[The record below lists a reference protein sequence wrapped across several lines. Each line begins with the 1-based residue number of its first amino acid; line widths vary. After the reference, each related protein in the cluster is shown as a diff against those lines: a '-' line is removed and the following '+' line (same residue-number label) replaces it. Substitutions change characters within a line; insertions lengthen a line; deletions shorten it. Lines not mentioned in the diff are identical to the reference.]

1 MECGTGIA
9 RIQRWRALRLLPLAQ
24 CFHIASYGFIPTTSV
39 LSAAPPSSPRVPLS
53 QLDAAIASTRAH
65 LLSLR
70 NAQGHW
76 EGHLSSSA
84 LSTATA
90 IVALREVDAARHEQ
104 IVARGAA
111 WLVKNQNA
119 DGGWGDTTISKS
131 NLSTTLLCW
140 SALRMFDGQ
149 GGFANEGEAVDR
161 ANHWIASRV
170 GSLDPED
177 ITEAV
182 VARYGKD
189 KTFSVP
195 ILMLC
200 AICGTLGRKHE
211 AWSRVLA
218 LPFELAALPRAWFGA
233 VGLPVVSYALP
244 ALIAIGHARFV
255 HAPPG
260 KRHPLRL
267 LRGALWGRIYP
278 MLKTLQPSSGGY
290 LEATPLT
297 SFVTMALASSGDKD
311 HPCVPAAVEF
321 LLKSERE
328 DGSWPI
334 DTNLATWGTT
344 LATKALLGTEAENE
358 QEQEQERAALRK
370 ELRPVRE
377 WLLKQQYREV
387 HPFTNAAPGGWAWT
401 DLPGGVPDADDTSGA
416 LVALAYLCGT
426 AEERRE
432 ALPAAE
438 AGITWLLDL
447 QNRDGGMPTFCRGWG
462 TLPFD
467 RSTPEIT
474 AHALRGWNAWEP
486 HVSEALRERLRGG
499 KRRALGY
506 LREMLRYKVGR
517 PGESPYGDQ
526 MLAEGTFPLVRDAA
540 PDLHWWQPLWFGNEH
555 THVENNPV
563 FGTALVLMGLLHTD
577 LDLGGDSSA
586 YALEKQVMWLLK
598 QQSPEGGWG
607 GEKGVVPSVE
617 ETAVVVHVLSLALH
631 AAQVPMSDELRGK
644 MLSAIERGVAWLL
657 KETRNGT
664 EFPSAPIGLYFARL
678 WYHEMIY
685 PVVWSLGAFRAAR
698 DVLARG

>member
-1 MECGTGIA
+1 MLGEFEVAWTY
-9 RIQRWRALRLLPLAQ
+9 
-24 CFHIASYGFIPTTSV
+24 FFPTTST
-39 LSAAPPSSPRVPLS
+39 LSAVPTPSSRVSLS
-53 QLDAAIASTRAH
+53 ELDAAIASTRAH

-90 IVALREVDAARHEQ
+90 IVALHEVDAAKHELA
-104 IVARGAA
+104 IARGAA
-111 WLVKNQNA
+111 WLVEHQNT
-119 DGGWGDTTISKS
+119 DGGWGDTTLSKS

-140 SALRMFDGQ
+140 SALRLLGSLSNI
-149 GGFANEGEAVDR
+149 GNEDAAIDR

-177 ITEAV
+177 IVEAV

-200 AICGTLGRKHE
+200 AICGTLGERRE
-211 AWSRVLA
+211 AWSHVLP
-218 LPFELAALPRAWFGA
+218 LPFELAALPRGWFGA

-244 ALIAIGHARFV
+244 ALIAIGHARHV
-255 HAPPG
+255 NAPPG
-260 KRHPLRL
+260 RWNPLRL
-267 LRGALWGRIYP
+267 LRGAVWGRIYP
-278 MLKTLQPSSGGY
+278 MLRTLQPRSGGY

-297 SFVTMALASSGDKD
+297 SFVTMALASSGDKN

-344 LATKALLGTEAENE
+344 LAVKALLGGEQENE
-358 QEQEQERAALRK
+358 QEQAALK
-370 ELRPVRE
+370 TELRPVRE

-401 DLPGGVPDADDTSGA
+401 DLPGGVPDADDTAGA
-416 LVALAYLCGT
+416 LVALAYLCET
-426 AEERRE
+426 DDDRRT
-432 ALPAAE
+432 ALPAAA

-467 RSTPEIT
+467 RSTPELT
-474 AHALRGWNAWEP
+474 AHALRAWSAWETW
-486 HVSEALRERLRGG
+486 VGEALRGRMESARA
-499 KRRALGY
+499 RALGY
-506 LREMLRYKVGR
+506 LSKMLLYKIGKNI
-517 PGESPYGDQ
+517 ESPYGDQ
-526 MLAEGTFPLVRDAA
+526 IWVQGSVRWKVGGG
-540 PDLHWWQPLWFGNEH
+540 PHLFWWQPLWFGNEH
-555 THVENNPV
+555 TPVENNPV
-563 FGTALVLMGLLHTD
+563 FGTALVMMGLLHASWDIAPEGGLRSTTA
-577 LDLGGDSSA
+577 LGAARTDSSV
-586 YALEKQVMWLLK
+586 ALQPHVIWLMN
-598 QQSPEGGWG
+598 QQGADGGWG
-607 GEKGVVPSVE
+607 GDKDIIPSVE
-617 ETAVVVHVLSLALH
+617 ETAMVVHVLSLALR
-631 AAQVPMSDELRGK
+631 AEGVRLEGEQLLAVRR
-644 MLSAIERGVAWLL
+644 AVERGVEWLL
-657 KETRNGT
+657 TRTGNGT
-664 EFPSAPIGLYFARL
+664 VFPSAPIGLYFARL

-685 PVVWSLGAFRAAR
+685 PVVWTLGALRAAR
-698 DVLARG
+698 EVLARG

>member
-1 MECGTGIA
+1 
-9 RIQRWRALRLLPLAQ
+9 LL
-24 CFHIASYGFIPTTSV
+24 SE
-39 LSAAPPSSPRVPLS
+39 
-53 QLDAAIASTRAH
+53 LDAAIASTRSH

-76 EGHLSSSA
+76 EGYLSSSA

-90 IVALREVDAARHEQ
+90 IVALRQVDAAKHEFA
-104 IVARGAA
+104 IARGAS
-111 WLVKNQNA
+111 WLVKNQNE

-140 SALRMFDGQ
+140 SALKMFDGQ
-149 GGFANEGEAVDR
+149 SDIANEGAAIDK

-170 GSLDPED
+170 GSLDAEHIAD
-177 ITEAV
+177 AV

-200 AICGTLGRKHE
+200 AICGTLGEDHE

-218 LPFELAALPRAWFGA
+218 LPFELAALPRTWFGA

-260 KRHPLRL
+260 KWSPLRL
-267 LRGALWGRIYP
+267 MRGALWGRIYP

-321 LLKSERE
+321 LLRSERE

-344 LATKALLGTEAENE
+344 LATKALLDQGGEE
-358 QEQEQERAALRK
+358 QEQEQVALRK

-377 WLLKQQYREV
+377 WLLKQQYHEV

-416 LVALAYLCGT
+416 LVALAYLCET
-426 AEERRE
+426 EEDRRE

-474 AHALRGWNAWEP
+474 AHALRGWRAWEP
-486 HVSEALRERLRGG
+486 YVSEALRERLRGA
-499 KRRALGY
+499 KDKALAY
-506 LREMLRYKVGR
+506 LRRMLAYKIGKNL
-517 PGESPYGDQ
+517 ESPYGDQ
-526 MLAEGTFPLVRDAA
+526 IFVKGPAKWRLQPPPHF
-540 PDLHWWQPLWFGNEH
+540 HWWQPLWFGNEH
-555 THVENNPV
+555 TKVENNPV

-577 LDLGGDSSA
+577 LDLGGKSSA
-586 YALEKQVMWLLK
+586 YSLEKHVGWLLE
-598 QQSPEGGWG
+598 QQDASGGWG
-607 GEKGVVPSVE
+607 GDKGVVPSVE
-617 ETAVVVHVLSLALH
+617 ETSVVVHVLSLALR
-631 AAQVPMSDELRGK
+631 APQLQMPEEVRGNV
-644 MLSAIERGVAWLL
+644 LSALERGVAWLL
-657 KETRNGT
+657 KETRRGT
-664 EFPSAPIGLYFARL
+664 DFPSAPIGLYFARL
-678 WYHEMIY
+678 WYHEVIY
-685 PVVWSLGAFRAAR
+685 PVVWSLGALRAAR
-698 DVLARG
+698 EVLARG

>member
-1 MECGTGIA
+1 M
-9 RIQRWRALRLLPLAQ
+9 
-24 CFHIASYGFIPTTSV
+24 
-39 LSAAPPSSPRVPLS
+39 SAAPTSSSKVSLFE
-53 QLDAAIASTRAH
+53 LDAAIASTRSY

-76 EGHLSSSA
+76 EGYLSSSA

-90 IVALREVDAARHEQ
+90 IVALRQVDAAKHELV
-104 IVARGAA
+104 IARGAA
-111 WLVKNQNA
+111 WLVKNQNE
-119 DGGWGDTTISKS
+119 DGGWGDTTLSKS

-149 GGFANEGEAVDR
+149 SDIANEGVAIDR
-161 ANHWIASRV
+161 ANHWIASQV

-200 AICGTLGRKHE
+200 AICGTLGEDHE
-211 AWSRVLA
+211 AWSKVLP
-218 LPFELAALPRAWFGA
+218 LPFELAALPRSWFGA

-260 KRHPLRL
+260 KWNPLRL
-267 LRGALWGRIYP
+267 IRGALWGRIYP

-344 LATKALLGTEAENE
+344 LATKALLGGDSEGEAE
-358 QEQEQERAALRK
+358 QETERATLRK

-416 LVALAYLCGT
+416 VVALAYLCET
-426 AEERRE
+426 DEERRE

-467 RSTPEIT
+467 RSTPEIM
-474 AHALRGWNAWEP
+474 AHALRGWAAWEP
-486 HVSEALRERLRGG
+486 YVNEALRERMRGA
-499 KRRALGY
+499 KTRALAYLSKMRWRVWKSGTGY
-506 LREMLRYKVGR
+506 V
-517 PGESPYGDQ
+517 SPYGDQ
-526 MLAEGTFPLVRDAA
+526 VMLKTKQRLRLGS
-540 PDLHWWQPLWFGNEH
+540 LHWWQPLWFGNEH
-555 THVENNPV
+555 TPVENNPV
-563 FGTALVLMGLLHTD
+563 FGTALVLMGLLHAD
-577 LDLGGDSSA
+577 LTLEGGSVWGVPSIS
-586 YALEKQVMWLLK
+586 LQMHLRWLVE
-598 QQSPEGGWG
+598 QQGDDGGWG
-607 GEKGVVPSVE
+607 GDKGVVPSVE
-617 ETAVVVHVLSLALH
+617 ETSVVVHVLSLTLQRMGATWEHEVRANALG
-631 AAQVPMSDELRGK
+631 AV
-644 MLSAIERGVAWLL
+644 ERGVTWLL
-657 KETRNGT
+657 KKTRNGA

-685 PVVWSLGAFRAAR
+685 PVVWSLGALRAAR
-698 DVLARG
+698 EVLSRV